1 MYVSEC
7 SSVAYASSILALISS
22 PSSLVLQI
30 RSVLC
35 EYEADGSDEV
45 DFQEIV
51 TIVYKL
57 TNGPSEAEI
66 KQGMLEV
73 RYIMKILIVIWHFF
87 THNHSTFIQYFDDNL
102 DGLISLDEL
111 MMAWDKAVA
120 GNSKLVKPDDEE
132 IKVMFNEAD
141 LDKDGFLNENEF
153 FAIIDALKE
162 SDDEVATAET

>member
-7 SSVAYASSILALISS
+7 SSVAYASSILALILS

-73 RYIMKILIVIWHFF
+73 RYIMKILIVI
-87 THNHSTFIQYFDDNL
+87 
-102 DGLISLDEL
+102 
-111 MMAWDKAVA
+111 
-120 GNSKLVKPDDEE
+120 
-132 IKVMFNEAD
+132 
-141 LDKDGFLNENEF
+141 
-153 FAIIDALKE
+153 
-162 SDDEVATAET
+162 